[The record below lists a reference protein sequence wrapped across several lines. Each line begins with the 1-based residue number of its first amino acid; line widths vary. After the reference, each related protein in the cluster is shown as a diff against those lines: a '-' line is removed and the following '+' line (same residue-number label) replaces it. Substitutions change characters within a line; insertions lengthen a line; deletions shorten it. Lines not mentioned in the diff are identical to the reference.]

1 MSHAIVTLLLL
12 FAFTPALLSQDPP
25 AGILTEIGV
34 DQKLDA
40 QLPMDAVLRDEE
52 GRAVVLRDFFNGKP
66 VILSFV
72 YFECPMLCTMTLNG
86 LVHSLKPLS
95 FQIGKEFEVVSISID
110 PSESPALAS
119 RKKESYVKEYGRAG
133 AASGWHF
140 LTGDEESIRR
150 ITDAAG
156 YRYKW
161 DEHTQQWAHVSA
173 IVIATPDGRVSQY
186 LHGIEF
192 SSRDVRFSLVKAS
205 EYKIGT
211 IVDRAL
217 LYCYHYDPTTGKY
230 GFVIMN
236 TVRLAGL
243 ATVFA
248 LAAFIVVS
256 VRRERRLLHS
266 GK

>member
-1 MSHAIVTLLLL
+1 MTRAIAALLL
-12 FAFTPALLSQDPP
+12 FFTLTPPLLSQDPP
-25 AGILTEIGV
+25 AGILTEMGV
-34 DQKLDA
+34 DQKLDS

-52 GRAVVLRDFFNGKP
+52 GRAVPLKEYFQGTP

-95 FQIGKEFEVVSISID
+95 FNVGKEFEVISISID
-110 PSESPALAS
+110 PSETPSLAAQ
-119 RKKESYVKEYGRAG
+119 KKQSYIKEYGRSG
-133 AASGWHF
+133 ASLGWHF
-140 LTGDEESIRR
+140 LTGDQESIRR

-161 DEHTQQWAHVSA
+161 DEHTKQWAHVSA

-192 SSRDVRFSLVKAS
+192 ASRDVRLSLVKAS

-256 VRRERRLLHS
+256 VRRERRLAHS

>member
-1 MSHAIVTLLLL
+1 MTRAVALLLSL
-12 FAFTPALLSQDPP
+12 FAITPALLSQDPP

-40 QLPMDAVLRDEE
+40 QLPLDAVFRDEE
-52 GRAVVLRDFFNGKP
+52 GRTVALKDYFNSKP

-110 PSESPALAS
+110 PAESPSLAS
-119 RKKESYVKEYGRAG
+119 RKKESYVKEYGRDG
-133 AASGWHF
+133 ASAGWHF
-140 LTGDEESIRR
+140 LTGDQESIRR
-150 ITDAAG
+150 ITAAAG

-161 DEHTQQWAHVSA
+161 DQHTRQWAHVSA
-173 IVIATPDGRVSQY
+173 IVIATPDGRVSQV

-192 SSRDVRFSLVKAS
+192 SPRDVRLSLIKAS

-217 LYCYHYDPTTGKY
+217 LYCYHYDPTTGRY

-236 TVRLAGL
+236 SVRVAGF
-243 ATVFA
+243 ATICA
-248 LAAFIVVS
+248 LAAFIVAS
-256 VRRERRLLHS
+256 VRRERRLLRT

>member
-1 MSHAIVTLLLL
+1 MRRALAVLLMNIAFLPLL
-12 FAFTPALLSQDPP
+12 RAQDPP

-34 DQKLDA
+34 DQKLDS
-40 QLPMDAVLRDEE
+40 QLPLDAALRDED
-52 GRAVVLRDFFNGKP
+52 GRAVRLKDYFNGKP

-95 FQIGKEFEVVSISID
+95 FSIGKEFEVVSISID
-110 PSESPALAS
+110 PSETPRLAS
-119 RKKESYVKEYGRAG
+119 QKKQTYVKEYGRAG
-133 AASGWHF
+133 AAAGWHF
-140 LTGDEESIRR
+140 LTGDQESIRR
-150 ITDAAG
+150 ITGAAG

-161 DEHTQQWAHVSA
+161 DEHTKQWAHISA

-192 SSRDVRFSLVKAS
+192 ASRDVRLSLVKAS

-236 TVRLAGL
+236 TVRVAGL
-243 ATVFA
+243 ATVCA
-248 LAAFIVVS
+248 LAAFIVIS
-256 VRRERRLLHS
+256 VRRERRPLPS

>member
-1 MSHAIVTLLLL
+1 MTRAVAVLLLL
-12 FAFTPALLSQDPP
+12 FAFTPSLRSQDPP

-40 QLPMDAVLRDEE
+40 QLPLDAVLRDEE
-52 GRAVVLRDFFNGKP
+52 GRAVTLKNYFNDKP

-95 FQIGKEFEVVSISID
+95 FQIGKEFEVISISID
-110 PSESPALAS
+110 PSESSSLAS
-119 RKKESYVKEYGRAG
+119 QKKQTYVKEYGRAG
-133 AASGWHF
+133 ASSGWHF
-140 LTGDEESIRR
+140 LTGDQESIRR

-161 DEHTQQWAHVSA
+161 DEHTRQWAHVSA

-192 SSRDVRFSLVKAS
+192 SSRDVRLSLVKAS

-236 TVRLAGL
+236 SVRVAGL
-243 ATVFA
+243 ATVCA
-248 LAAFIVVS
+248 LAAFIVMS
-256 VRRERRLLHS
+256 VRRERRLSHS

>member
-1 MSHAIVTLLLL
+1 MTRALAVLLLL
-12 FAFTPALLSQDPP
+12 FTLTSPLLSQDPP

-34 DQKLDA
+34 DQKLDS
-40 QLPMDAVLRDEE
+40 QLPLDAVLRDEQ
-52 GRAVVLRDFFNGKP
+52 GRAVALKDYFNGKP

-95 FQIGKEFEVVSISID
+95 FHIGKEFEVISISID
-110 PSESPALAS
+110 PSETPSLAS
-119 RKKESYVKEYGRAG
+119 QKKQSYVKEYGRAG
-133 AASGWHF
+133 ASSGWHF
-140 LTGDEESIRR
+140 LTGDQESIRR

-161 DEHTQQWAHVSA
+161 DEHTRQWAHVSA

-192 SSRDVRFSLVKAS
+192 SSRDVRLSLVKAS

-217 LYCYHYDPTTGKY
+217 LYCYHYDPTTGRY

-236 TVRLAGL
+236 SVRLAGL
-243 ATVFA
+243 ATVCA
-248 LAAFIVVS
+248 LAAFIVVN
-256 VRRERRLLHS
+256 VRRERRLLRS